1 MLEIK
6 KESLDNEIKIKN
18 DNVINKNDSK
28 VKKQVKKS
36 KMNKK
41 ELMI

>member
-28 VKKQVKKS
+28 VKKQVKES
-36 KMNKK
+36 
-41 ELMI
+41 